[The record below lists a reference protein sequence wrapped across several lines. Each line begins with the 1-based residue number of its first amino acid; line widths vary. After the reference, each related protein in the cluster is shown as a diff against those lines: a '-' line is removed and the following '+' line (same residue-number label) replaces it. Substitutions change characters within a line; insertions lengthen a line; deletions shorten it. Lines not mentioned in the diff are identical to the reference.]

1 MTNRAAVLGLCAA
14 LVLAPCIGSAQSNN
28 SQQNRNTNG
37 QHENNATHQQKN
49 NTNTWSE
56 PDLKRI
62 VKTVR
67 SKILGLSDYDVFDYI
82 TFALQGHTV
91 VLNGYASRP
100 VLKSEAGKVVKGIEG
115 VESVQNDIKVLP
127 YSQID
132 DHIRWQTYSRIYS
145 EPSLRQYTNSPV
157 GFGRAPS
164 VALAA
169 GGITN
174 DPPQG
179 YHAIHIIVNNG
190 HVTLEGVVDSQSDAD
205 IADIAANSVPGVFSV
220 QDNLL
225 VPRQSNKLK

>member
-14 LVLAPCIGSAQSNN
+14 LVLAPCFGSAQANN
-28 SQQNRNTNG
+28 SPNSNMSGQQQN
-37 QHENNATHQQKN
+37 NASGQQKN
-49 NTNTWSE
+49 NTKTWSE
-56 PDLKRI
+56 PDMRRI
-62 VKTVR
+62 VKAVR

-100 VLKSEAGKVVKGIEG
+100 ILKSEAENVVKGIKG

-127 YSQID
+127 FSQID
-132 DHIRWQTYSRIYS
+132 DHIRWQTYRRIYS

-179 YHAIHIIVNNG
+179 YHSIHIIVNNG
-190 HVTLEGVVDSQSDAD
+190 HVILEGVVDSQSDAD

-220 QDNLL
+220 QDSLQ
-225 VPRQSNKLK
+225 VPRQSNKMK